1 MRGVSRPD
9 LSVLSVS
16 TGRAHLLLAKLDALA
31 LQRPDPAGL
40 ELVLVDNAC
49 PERVGD
55 AVERERWPFA
65 VRVVRTARREGA
77 GRARCL
83 AAAAATA
90 PLVWLSDDDCLP
102 QPDAAACHLARQRRR
117 TGVVIGAVRFVD
129 GERARIWRPRRVGP
143 AQLAGANAS
152 LPRDAM
158 LRACGARLE
167 LPRAYGGED
176 IVLGL
181 QLRDQGM
188 PFVAAPEALV
198 DHQGPDPTRGGDPSK
213 GFDAGYNAVVIAR
226 RWPAAAWDLGV
237 HPLQLALK
245 RLALGAPETAAWQRQ
260 APGRLCYERAYLDG
274 SRSARRTLAQ
284 EGRT

>member
-1 MRGVSRPD
+1 MSRPE
-9 LSVLSVS
+9 LSVLTVS
-16 TGRAHLLLAKLDALA
+16 AGRPQLLLTKLAALA
-31 LQRPDPAGL
+31 RQRPEPDRL

-49 PERVGD
+49 PEGVGD
-55 AVERERWPFA
+55 VVERERWPFA
-65 VRVVRTARREGA
+65 VRVVRTTRREAA

-102 QPDAAACHLARQRRR
+102 APDAAACHLARQRR
-117 TGVVIGAVRFVD
+117 GASVVIGAVRFVD
-129 GERARIWRPRRVGP
+129 GEHARTWRPRRVGP

-158 LRACGARLE
+158 LRACDTRLE

-181 QLRDQGM
+181 QLRDQGV
-188 PFVAAPEALV
+188 PFTAAPEAV
-198 DHQGPDPTRGGDPSK
+198 VEHQGPDPTRGAEPSK

-226 RWPAAAWDLGV
+226 RWPAAAWQLGV

-245 RLALGAPETAAWQRQ
+245 RLAFRAPEALLGQRT
-260 APGRLCYERAYLDG
+260 APGRLRYERAYLDG
-274 SRSARRTLAQ
+274 SRTARHTLAQ
-284 EGRT
+284 EGRA

>member
-1 MRGVSRPD
+1 VRRVIRPD
-9 LSVLSVS
+9 LSVLTVS
-16 TGRAHLLLAKLDALA
+16 AGRAQMLLAKLAALA
-31 LQRPDPAGL
+31 RQRPDPTRL

-55 AVERERWPFA
+55 AAERQRWPFT
-65 VRVVRTARREGA
+65 VRVVRTGRREGA

-102 QPDAAACHLARQRRR
+102 APDAAACHLARQRC
-117 TGVVIGAVRFVD
+117 GASVVIGAVRFVD
-129 GERARIWRPRRVGP
+129 AERSRTWRPRRVGP

-158 LRACGARLE
+158 LRACEARLE
-167 LPRAYGGED
+167 LPRVYGGED

-181 QLRDQGM
+181 QLRDQGV

-226 RWPAAAWDLGV
+226 RWPAAAWELGV
-237 HPLQLALK
+237 HPLQLTLK
-245 RLALGAPETAAWQRQ
+245 RLAFGAPEAALWQRL
-260 APGRLCYERAYLDG
+260 PSGRLRYERAYLDG
-274 SRSARRTLAQ
+274 SRTARRALVQ
-284 EGRT
+284 EGRA

>member
-1 MRGVSRPD
+1 MRRVTRPD
-9 LSVLSVS
+9 LSVLTVS
-16 TGRAHLLLAKLDALA
+16 AGRRQLLLAKLRALA
-31 LQRPDPAGL
+31 RQRPDPARL

-49 PERVGD
+49 PDGVGD
-55 AVERERWPFA
+55 AVERERWPFT

-102 QPDAAACHLARQRRR
+102 APDAAACHMVRQRRMAS
-117 TGVVIGAVRFVD
+117 VVIGAVRFVD
-129 GERARIWRPRRVGP
+129 GERVRTWRPRRVGP

-158 LRACGARLE
+158 LRACDARVE

-181 QLRDQGM
+181 QLRDQGV

-198 DHQGPDPTRGGDPSK
+198 EHQGPDPTRGGEPSK
-213 GFDAGYNAVVIAR
+213 GFDAGFNAVAIAR

-245 RLALGAPETAAWQRQ
+245 RLAFGAPEALVWQRLVT
-260 APGRLCYERAYLDG
+260 GRLRYERAYLDG
-274 SRSARRTLAQ
+274 SRSARRTLAK
-284 EGRT
+284 EGRA